1 MQTIEHKA
9 IPGAFLPLEVMRA
22 IHCKQKHDM
31 TALLAVESGKQGW
44 GFTSPNSN
52 QDLLI

>member
-9 IPGAFLPLEVMRA
+9 IPGAYLLLEVMRA
-22 IHCKQKHDM
+22 MHCKQKHDM
-31 TALLAVESGKQGW
+31 TALLAGESGKQGW